1 MVIAA
6 YLFGYAALIVG
17 GSYLMAKYFGEEG

>member
-1 MVIAA
+1 MVITA
-6 YLFGYAALIVG
+6 YLIGYAAVIVG

>member
-1 MVIAA
+1 MVITA
-6 YLFGYAALIVG
+6 YFIGYAAVIVG